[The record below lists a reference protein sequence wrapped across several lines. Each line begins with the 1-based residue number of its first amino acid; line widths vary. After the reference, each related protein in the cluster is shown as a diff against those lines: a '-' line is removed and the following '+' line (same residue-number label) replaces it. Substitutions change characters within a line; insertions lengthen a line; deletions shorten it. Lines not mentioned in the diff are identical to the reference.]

1 MFPLD
6 RVQPN
11 CTSATKSCKG
21 QNAVAEAY
29 KFRHRQALLTE
40 LWQKPNYKTFL
51 RSIAHCG
58 FASFMFGW
66 HVHEKAVMLV
76 LVPLR

>member
-1 MFPLD
+1 MRLC
-6 RVQPN
+6 RHQ
-11 CTSATKSCKG
+11 KI
-21 QNAVAEAY
+21 AVEA
-29 KFRHRQALLTE
+29 HELPHLQALLTE

-51 RSIAHCG
+51 RAIAHCG